1 MLLALYPVAMLFALV
16 YTAEHY
22 VVDILLGWVYCVVA
36 FLAVNWGARRLAEWR
51 ARRRD
56 EPEPEPAT

>member
-1 MLLALYPVAMLFALV
+1 MTFALV

-36 FLAVNWGARRLAEWR
+36 YLAVNWGARRLAERRER
-51 ARRRD
+51 ARR
-56 EPEPEPAT
+56 EPEPSPAT